1 MSSPPTAVVTAQ
13 GVRDGD
19 RMALTALVERRGAA
33 VLAYCE
39 AVAEPGRGLEA
50 AGEAL
55 ARFRREVR
63 AAAEPRAL
71 DPEVLLLRSTRR
83 TAAARAPKPE
93 EPRGLVARRLG
104 ATCPLV
110 PELLA
115 VRAEGNLTA
124 ADRLR
129 LTRHLERCEGC
140 REAEER
146 FNAGERAYH
155 EVPDEPPAAEAAGG
169 LLAAL
174 RPAAPNADGRRAPV
188 PVAPA
193 AVADVAEEPAAPAEE
208 DEGAEEVEAEPVAE
222 PPPPRNG
229 ARAAAGPPTLSWDPA
244 DVAAAAA
251 APPREHSW
259 RRLGAR
265 IAVPAVILTA
275 AVVTALAVA
284 GAFTGGEK
292 SNSGSVETE
301 SVVPAPTVRVLQ
313 RPTTTPLPDSSAA
326 PASSAEPSHSTAA
339 APS

>member
-71 DPEVLLLRSTRR
+71 DPEVLLLRATRR
-83 TAAARAPKPE
+83 AAAARAPKPE

-115 VRAEGNLTA
+115 VRADGNLTA

-129 LTRHLERCEGC
+129 QPSGGGRPATAPAPRRARGRSPGIRRMWPQPPPHRRGSATGGAWARASPC
-140 REAEER
+140 RRSSSPPPSSPHSPWPAR
-146 FNAGERAYH
+146 S
-155 EVPDEPPAAEAAGG
+155 PAARSRTADRSRPRASCRRRPS
-169 LLAAL
+169 ASSSARRPRRCPTAVRRRRARPRPRARRRP
-174 RPAAPNADGRRAPV
+174 RPARPWPRR
-188 PVAPA
+188 
-193 AVADVAEEPAAPAEE
+193 
-208 DEGAEEVEAEPVAE
+208 
-222 PPPPRNG
+222 PPPPTPR
-229 ARAAAGPPTLSWDPA
+229 
-244 DVAAAAA
+244 
-251 APPREHSW
+251 PPRRPSPF
-259 RRLGAR
+259 RQ
-265 IAVPAVILTA
+265 
-275 AVVTALAVA
+275 
-284 GAFTGGEK
+284 
-292 SNSGSVETE
+292 
-301 SVVPAPTVRVLQ
+301 APR
-313 RPTTTPLPDSSAA
+313 
-326 PASSAEPSHSTAA
+326 
-339 APS
+339 